1 MIETQPTPTSS
12 QSQTSPQTPIRGQ
25 FPTRR
30 AVMATAVGSGLGL
43 LVTACTSSSSPPSP
57 STTPD
62 PNGSTSTTPS
72 TSAPAPSSTSTS
84 PTASATRAPANYAAL
99 SRQLKGHLVEHGAG
113 GFAGAAQLYNPRF
126 DAAAEP
132 AAVAQCAV
140 EQDVIDCVRFAS
152 STGVPLTL
160 RAGGHSYGGWSRGT
174 GLVADVRAMSTV
186 SVDTTARLA
195 QIGAGAH
202 LIDVYSALGAKGV
215 ALAGGSCPTVGI
227 TGLALG
233 GGLGVLSRAYG
244 LTCDAIRSARIVT
257 ADGRART
264 VDAHHDPDLFWAL
277 RGGGGGSF
285 GAVTSL
291 TMAVRPA
298 PTVQV
303 YFLSFDFAHA
313 ADVLAAWQRWVP
325 GRPKE
330 LWSTCKLLADAPTG
344 RLRCIVAGTW
354 IGPSSEL
361 DGQLSTLLTGLPSPT
376 SRSVQSLGYTAAMFL
391 EAGCAAGSAASCV
404 SHALAPAQR
413 QAFAAT
419 SSIVASALP
428 SAGIDAAVSAAR
440 SGLNLHG
447 VIEAG
452 VSFDAL
458 GGAVADVSSTAT
470 PVPFRHALATA
481 QYTATW
487 ASGATPP
494 DAFDRYVRG
503 FRATMGHWLG
513 QDAYVNYADASITN
527 FGAAYWGANYPRLQ
541 QVKQQYDPHQL
552 FSFAQSVR
560 PS

>member
-1 MIETQPTPTSS
+1 ML
-12 QSQTSPQTPIRGQ
+12 
-25 FPTRR
+25 
-30 AVMATAVGSGLGL
+30 AAAAGSGIGL
-43 LVTACTSSSSPPSP
+43 VVAACSSSSSHPTP

-62 PNGSTSTTPS
+62 PSNPTTTATPTTSTGASVTSVAPT
-72 TSAPAPSSTSTS
+72 TSASH
-84 PTASATRAPANYAAL
+84 APANYGLLA
-99 SRQLKGHLVEHGAG
+99 RQLKGRLLERGAG
-113 GFAGAAQLYNPRF
+113 GFAAAAQLYNPRF
-126 DAAAEP
+126 DSAAAP
-132 AAVAQCAV
+132 AAVAQCAA

-152 STGVPLTL
+152 STGVPLAL

-174 GLVADVRAMSTV
+174 GLVADVRAMSKV
-186 SVDTTARLA
+186 SVDTAAGLA
-195 QIGAGAH
+195 QIGAGAQ

-244 LTCDAIRSARIVT
+244 LTCDAIRSIRIVT

-325 GRPKE
+325 GRPDE

-344 RLRCIVAGTW
+344 RLRCVVAGTW
-354 IGPSSEL
+354 IGPASEL
-361 DGQLSTLLTGLPSPT
+361 DGQLSSLLTGLPGPT
-376 SRSVQSLGYTAAMFL
+376 SRSVESLGYTAAMFL

-419 SSIVASALP
+419 SSIVAAALP
-428 SAGIDAAVSAAR
+428 SAGIEAAVSAAR
-440 SGLNLHG
+440 SGLKLPHA
-447 VIEAG
+447 IEAG
-452 VSFDAL
+452 ISFDAL
-458 GGAVADVSSTAT
+458 GGAVADVSATAT
-470 PVPFRHALATA
+470 PVPFRRALATA

-487 ASGATPP
+487 ASGTTAP
-494 DAFDRYVRG
+494 DPFDRYVRD
-503 FRATMGHWLG
+503 FRAAMGHWLG
-513 QDAYVNYADASITN
+513 QDAYVNYADASIAN
-527 FGAAYWGANYPRLQ
+527 FGNAYWGANYPRLQ
-541 QVKQQYDPHQL
+541 QVKHQYDPHQL

-560 PS
+560 PA